1 MGRSRA
7 LVGCGGIADRGRLV
21 HRKWCEH
28 VVALALAD
36 RRGVERTRRLAQ
48 LVTVGDVYTWKLLRL
63 DCGLSRRQTE
73 LA

>member
-1 MGRSRA
+1 M
-7 LVGCGGIADRGRLV
+7 

-36 RRGVERTRRLAQ
+36 RTGVERTRRLAQ